1 MQYVAGKNRKI
12 HHGISRARDAIHAAG
27 LLKVGCG
34 IADTDF
40 VAAFDWLVLSW
51 VWQVLTK
58 LGVSRS
64 VVNRVQSLYEES
76 ITITVVNNQL
86 GRVFLDKRG
95 SLRQGGCAS
104 MEWFAFGIDPML
116 RFLEKRLQGIVVS
129 SLPVHGPLPE
139 GVAAPLPQL
148 EERFKLMAYCDD
160 VKPSVTSMAEF
171 STIDTAC
178 SLFER
183 SSGCKLHRD
192 PTAGKCKFL
201 ALGRWKGTLQQEDI
215 PLRYLVLSDSL
226 EMVGV
231 ELKSSWIQTRKVNGD
246 IVQSRVSNTVNS
258 WKSGKFMDLTSRPW
272 SINTYAYSK
281 VWFKSHTVD
290 LRMADIS
297 SLTSKVKSWLY
308 QDQLEKPE
316 PMILHRPIQMGG
328 LGLHEV
334 KSKAQACLIRTF
346 LETALNPLFLHSSFH
361 TILYRVYVLQDDSI
375 SPLPL
380 PPPYFSPSFFSSIKW
395 VKDNTPLNIATMT
408 TNQWY
413 RVLLEKEVTMED
425 HIDSPNVYKK
435 CRAEL
440 SSPTTDW
447 ETSWRRAR
455 MKGLGSEV
463 TSFLW
468 KLLHQILP
476 TEERLSRILSNSS
489 EHCKLCPTPSNG
501 SLQHCLFECIS
512 TSEVGSWLLS
522 LARRWD
528 PNTSAQKL
536 LMLEFICEPSHEMPM
551 VWLLGQSLLYMW
563 GVRAA
568 GKIVNSNLAR
578 ANLESKISLLRET
591 RFQNEHETLREIFD
605 NL

>member
-1 MQYVAGKNRKI
+1 M
-12 HHGISRARDAIHAAG
+12 
-27 LLKVGCG
+27 
-34 IADTDF
+34 
-40 VAAFDWLVLSW
+40 AAFDWLVLSW

-148 EERFKLMAYCDD
+148 EECFKLMAYCDD

-272 SINTYAYSK
+272 SNGPSTPMLI
-281 VWFKSHTVD
+281 
-290 LRMADIS
+290 
-297 SLTSKVKSWLY
+297 VKS
-308 QDQLEKPE
+308 
-316 PMILHRPIQMGG
+316 G
-328 LGLHEV
+328 L
-334 KSKAQACLIRTF
+334 R
-346 LETALNPLFLHSSFH
+346 
-361 TILYRVYVLQDDSI
+361 
-375 SPLPL
+375 
-380 PPPYFSPSFFSSIKW
+380 
-395 VKDNTPLNIATMT
+395 AT
-408 TNQWY
+408 
-413 RVLLEKEVTMED
+413 L
-425 HIDSPNVYKK
+425 
-435 CRAEL
+435 
-440 SSPTTDW
+440 
-447 ETSWRRAR
+447 
-455 MKGLGSEV
+455 
-463 TSFLW
+463 
-468 KLLHQILP
+468 
-476 TEERLSRILSNSS
+476 
-489 EHCKLCPTPSNG
+489 
-501 SLQHCLFECIS
+501 
-512 TSEVGSWLLS
+512 
-522 LARRWD
+522 
-528 PNTSAQKL
+528 
-536 LMLEFICEPSHEMPM
+536 
-551 VWLLGQSLLYMW
+551 
-563 GVRAA
+563 
-568 GKIVNSNLAR
+568 
-578 ANLESKISLLRET
+578 
-591 RFQNEHETLREIFD
+591 
-605 NL
+605 